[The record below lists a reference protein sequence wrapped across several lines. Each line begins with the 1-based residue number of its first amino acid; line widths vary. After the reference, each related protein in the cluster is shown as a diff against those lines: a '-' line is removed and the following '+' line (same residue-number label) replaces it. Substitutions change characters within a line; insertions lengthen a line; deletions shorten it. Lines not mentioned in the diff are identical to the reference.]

1 MNSLELIKSEIYDAK
16 TNLEKFT
23 KLQKNEPKNTNY
35 SFYKTYFTN
44 RLTILQQ
51 IKAEL
56 EDLEI
61 LKSKLYL
68 PEENDCDTLDDGS
81 KVYMIYAKGV
91 LSEEEY
97 KALKEVLNEKSN

>member
-56 EDLEI
+56 EAWEVIKKCIID
-61 LKSKLYL
+61 SSGVYL
-68 PEENDCDTLDDGS
+68 LRIDSDDEDD
-81 KVYMIYAKGV
+81 I
-91 LSEEEY
+91 EY
-97 KALKEVLNEKSN
+97 YETIKKALEVEDER